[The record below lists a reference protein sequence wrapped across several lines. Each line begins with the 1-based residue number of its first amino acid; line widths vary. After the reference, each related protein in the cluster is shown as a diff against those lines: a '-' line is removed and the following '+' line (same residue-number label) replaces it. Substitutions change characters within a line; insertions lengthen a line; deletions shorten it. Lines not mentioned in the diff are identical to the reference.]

1 MQDVVDEKAQ
11 SESTNK
17 EDGGYKLKFCT
28 VCASNQNRS
37 VYLGLTYIIENR
49 KWRLNLFSANR
60 LNRLERKLDLFP
72 HDCFIVF
79 SIPLIFLPHISED

>member
-1 MQDVVDEKAQ
+1 MATDPRLARHVPRTATPQLPPQQCQQDTAVQDVADEKAQ

-37 VYLGLTYIIENR
+37 VYLGLRTSLGTVNG
-49 KWRLNLFSANR
+49 
-60 LNRLERKLDLFP
+60 
-72 HDCFIVF
+72 V
-79 SIPLIFLPHISED
+79 